1 MIIDKSNLL
10 VATRLLAVLLVC
22 RTATGLLPF
31 LDSRAVLSSSQVSRQ
46 SLCLY
51 ADVTKKEDVQALVD
65 KAKAEVALLQ
75 AERSE
80 WQQDWRSSVQ
90 AAIATN

>member
-51 ADVTKKEDVQALVD
+51 ADVTKKSRGYEIFFRVQAQ
-65 KAKAEVALLQ
+65 KKE
-75 AERSE
+75 
-80 WQQDWRSSVQ
+80 Q
-90 AAIATN
+90 AATSTTTQHGTRTL